1 MTSSIVPLHRLLRAG
16 TGVRSLARSAGGCRG
31 GGGGRRVGGGVAVG
45 AGLAVGEPVGVPV
58 TVWGGSG
65 PDPSGST
72 TVVGAWPGVGG
83 ALVSVGLVSVVVVG
97 VVVVGVVVVVVVGRT

>member
-1 MTSSIVPLHRLLRAG
+1 MPDYLGRPGGIDG
-16 TGVRSLARSAGGCRG
+16 GVGLD
-31 GGGGRRVGGGVAVG
+31 VTVVGVAVD

-58 TVWGGSG
+58 TVCGGSG

-72 TVVGAWPGVGG
+72 TVVGTWPGVGV

-97 VVVVGVVVVVVVGRT
+97 VVVVGVVVVVVVVGRT